1 MDEEQVERDQ
11 AERDTKWMML
21 SPWWLAKFHYET
33 ARRHHGFPP
42 PLNGL
47 GQMLIDTYSL
57 AIPPKILKAWMEDFK
72 YNS

>member
-1 MDEEQVERDQ
+1 VDEEQVGEEVEQR
-11 AERDTKWMML
+11 TKWMML

-47 GQMLIDTYSL
+47 GQMLLDTYNL
-57 AIPPKILKAWMEDFK
+57 AIPPKILKQWIEEFK